1 MLVTWCQVGWGGE
14 NDPQESADLME
25 EEEGAGGGG
34 REGSQILLEILGG
47 YMSLGVL
54 QRELWVLQRELWVCK
69 SWLNIS
75 GARLRAR

>member
-54 QRELWVLQRELWVCK
+54 QRELWVCK